1 MSARLYILLCD
12 SSSSLS
18 PLMPLQHLP
27 TQAALLV
34 PENHKFSPLFFLSLR
49 GKMASRTGTF
59 GYEMAEQE
67 TLLNQLPSID
77 FISGRV
83 FSMADW
89 HNEVAMHEN
98 FLDACPSMES
108 FSPDPLYAS
117 LDIEQSSIQGVN
129 GFGVVWSEL
138 GSLLEPQKQV
148 LLLCDGTKDSSS
160 MRGSSEEKK
169 VKKHREP
176 KINNSTSKSLSRQTI
191 SKYFYMPITQA
202 AKELNMGLTLL
213 KKRCREL
220 GIRRWPHRKLMSL
233 QTLIKNVQEMK
244 KVEGKESEEKLRE
257 AIEILESERKML
269 EEIPDLQLEHKTK
282 RLRQACFKSNYKKR
296 KLMAMMSR
304 PSSSSGAIDYYGQIN
319 EDEDEEIKS
328 LLADPV
334 CHPTMMF

>member
-1 MSARLYILLCD
+1 
-12 SSSSLS
+12 
-18 PLMPLQHLP
+18 
-27 TQAALLV
+27 
-34 PENHKFSPLFFLSLR
+34 
-49 GKMASRTGTF
+49 
-59 GYEMAEQE
+59 
-67 TLLNQLPSID
+67 
-77 FISGRV
+77 
-83 FSMADW
+83 MADW

-98 FLDACPSMES
+98 FLEACPSMES

-117 LDIEQSSIQGVN
+117 LDIEQSSIQGDHDLIVLTDNYIFYALISYLLHSHKYEEDVN

-233 QTLIKNVQEMK
+233 QTLIKNVQVK
-244 KVEGKESEEKLRE
+244 ICQH
-257 AIEILESERKML
+257 AF
-269 EEIPDLQLEHKTK
+269 
-282 RLRQACFKSNYKKR
+282 A
-296 KLMAMMSR
+296 
-304 PSSSSGAIDYYGQIN
+304 
-319 EDEDEEIKS
+319 
-328 LLADPV
+328 
-334 CHPTMMF
+334 